1 MSYFAS
7 TWRYAVAAA
16 CVIGTATVAPAR
28 AFAQQAAPA
37 PVAPVAPVVSNEIP
51 DRDHVLGP
59 GDVIEITV
67 ERYPDLSRTVT
78 LFSDGTIDHPT
89 IGAVQC
95 AGYKTGEL
103 ALRLVEAFK
112 KELRRPTVH
121 VALRS
126 KYVPPKVEVKVEIP
140 KITALGAVS
149 RKGMIELPQ
158 PKPLRLV
165 LAEITPTA
173 DADLTKI
180 CVRYPDGTRRFAD
193 FSQFD
198 LKGESEDDFL
208 IKGGE
213 EIILTERP
221 AVQKPDPIKFKVLGE
236 GVNKPGEITTE
247 GNISILEAIERAGGF
262 KPSADLELVEVF
274 GPNHKQTKIVDVEKY
289 MFGDVTANYVVQGT
303 DVIKVPLKKLEISVL
318 GEVGRPG
325 VMNIRET
332 ETLLS
337 VYLAAGRSTGG
348 DATKAQ
354 LIRRGKDGKA
364 VFKVVNIREI
374 EKQKKPDLPL
384 MAGDVVFVPHKKTKR
399 GLVYYLQAIATPLW
413 LARSISPVP

>member
-1 MSYFAS
+1 MSYFAV
-7 TWRYAVAAA
+7 TLRCAIAAA
-16 CVIGTATVAPAR
+16 CVLGGVSIGPSGAS
-28 AFAQQAAPA
+28 AQQSAPA
-37 PVAPVAPVVSNEIP
+37 PPAPPVTNDIP
-51 DRDHVLGP
+51 DREHVLGP

-67 ERYPDLSRTVT
+67 ERYADLSRTVT

-95 AGYKTGEL
+95 AGHTAAEL
-103 ALRLVEAFK
+103 SLRLVEAFK
-112 KELRRPTVH
+112 KELRRPVVH

-126 KYVPPKVEVKVEIP
+126 KYVPPKVEVKVEAP

-149 RKGMIELPQ
+149 RKGMIDLPQ
-158 PKPLRLV
+158 PKHLRLI
-165 LAEITPTA
+165 LAEIGPTNA
-173 DADLTKI
+173 ADLAKI

-198 LKGESEDDFL
+198 TEGESKDDFL

-236 GVNKPGEITTE
+236 GVNKPGEITAD
-247 GNISILEAIERAGGF
+247 GSISILEAIERAGGF

-274 GPNHKQTKIVDVEKY
+274 GPKHQQTKIIDVEKY
-289 MFGDVTANYVVQGT
+289 MFGDVTANYQVQPT

-325 VMNIRET
+325 VINIRES

-337 VYLAAGRSTGG
+337 VYLAAGRSNSG
-348 DATKAQ
+348 DATKAK

-364 VFKVVNIREI
+364 VFKEVNIRQI

-384 MAGDVVFVPHKKTKR
+384 MAGDVVFIPHKKINR

-413 LARSISPVP
+413 LARSVVPVP